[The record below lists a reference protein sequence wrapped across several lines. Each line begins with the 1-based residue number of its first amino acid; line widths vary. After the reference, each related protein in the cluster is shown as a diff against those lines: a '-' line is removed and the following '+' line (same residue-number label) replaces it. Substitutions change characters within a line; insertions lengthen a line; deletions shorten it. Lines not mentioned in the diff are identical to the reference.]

1 MSKMLREGVALLIL
15 LLTNVVMG
23 LLVTS
28 NQNSLSAILF
38 EILNFKLFAVAFFG
52 IVISLIITH
61 KL

>member
-1 MSKMLREGVALLIL
+1 MSKMLREGAALLIL

-23 LLVTS
+23 LLITS
-28 NQNSLSAILF
+28 NQNSLSEILF
-38 EILNFKLFAVAFFG
+38 EILNFKLFAVALFG